1 MRVIITGG
9 TGLIGRA
16 LANHLAK
23 GGHEVV
29 VLSRNPNKT
38 SGLPA
43 GARVVQWDA
52 RSADGWGQLADGA
65 GAIVNLAG
73 ASIAGEGLLPSRWT
87 SQRKRAIVESRLN
100 AGRAVVEAIRAAT
113 VKPDVLIQSS
123 AVGYYGT
130 SNEATFTED
139 SPAGNDFLADTC
151 KQWEASTAA
160 VESLGVRRP
169 VIRTGVVL
177 TTKGGVLP
185 SLSLP
190 YKLFAG
196 GPVGSGRQPLPWIHI
211 DDEVDAI
218 RYLIETPTARGP
230 FNLTTPN
237 PVTNAEFG
245 RVLGKVLGRPHY
257 LPAPGFAFKLA
268 FGETA
273 MLVLEGQRVLPKKLL
288 EAGYSFRFTE
298 VEPALRDIFQTGK

>member
-9 TGLIGRA
+9 TGLIGKA

-23 GGHEVV
+23 GGHEII

-43 GARVVQWDA
+43 GSRVVQWDG
-52 RSADGWGQLADGA
+52 RSAEGWGQLADGA

-73 ASIAGEGLLPSRWT
+73 ASIAGDGLLPSPWT
-87 SQRKRAIVESRLN
+87 SERKKAILESRLN

-113 VKPDVLIQSS
+113 IKPTVLIQSS

-130 SNEATFTED
+130 SDDATFTED

-160 VESLGVRRP
+160 VEAMGVRRP

-177 TTKGGVLP
+177 STKGGVLP

-190 YKLFAG
+190 YRLFAG

-218 RYLIETPTARGP
+218 RYLIETPSARGP
-230 FNLTTPN
+230 FNLTAPN

-245 RVLGKVLGRPHY
+245 KAVGKVLRRPHY

-268 FGETA
+268 FGEA
-273 MLVLEGQRVLPKKLL
+273 AILVLEGQRVLPKKLL
-288 EAGYSFRFTE
+288 DAGYAFHFAQ